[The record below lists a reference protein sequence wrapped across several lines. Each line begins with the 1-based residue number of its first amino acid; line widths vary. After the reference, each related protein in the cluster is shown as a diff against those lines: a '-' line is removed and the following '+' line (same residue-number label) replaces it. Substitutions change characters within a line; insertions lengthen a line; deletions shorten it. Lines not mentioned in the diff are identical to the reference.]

1 MYVYGSVPGAAMQV
15 RGGYSAMAVHALNG
29 LRAVDNVGGTLGG
42 AKQAANK
49 MPKVDKYQDELAKKH
64 TKMKKIDWRG
74 EKAYP
79 ALNKKS
85 GGGSIANNTAT
96 GILEGKP
103 NEIKVAIGY
112 MNNFAFSCT
121 GAQRWEKAMEKIPFF
136 AHLTTN
142 VAEITM
148 YADVVLPARITMF
161 EKWAFVKQKQNRY
174 AHVALIQPVVEPM
187 WDVKHDETEIPFL
200 IAEKLKE
207 KGFPNLYDYLTK
219 EFKDPETDVSPKTGK
234 EFALYSV
241 KYYTHPAWGKADGAK
256 LGDKING
263 WEDYRNRGVWN
274 SKSL

>member
-1 MYVYGSVPGAAMQV
+1 
-15 RGGYSAMAVHALNG
+15 
-29 LRAVDNVGGTLGG
+29 
-42 AKQAANK
+42 

-112 MNNFAFSCT
+112 MNNLLSP
-121 GAQRWEKAMEKIPFF
+121 AQERRDGKRQWRRYRSF

-219 EFKDPETDVSPKTGK
+219 EFKDPETDVSPEDRQGVC
-234 EFALYSV
+234 ALFREVLHTSCMGQSRRRQ
-241 KYYTHPAWGKADGAK
+241 A
-256 LGDKING
+256 
-263 WEDYRNRGVWN
+263 RR
-274 SKSL
+274 